1 MLEGLHSF
9 GFYTRNLRMAE
20 MWKKMG
26 PQRVGDCRGLP
37 VNCWGLPGTD
47 RNRRGQPATAG
58 DCGGRPGLP
67 GTARDC
73 QTIHESYQLRFRTPF
88 PNGFRNLLNNRYRKQ
103 VRLGR
108 DKLR

>member
-67 GTARDC
+67 GTARDGQDC
-73 QTIHESYQLRFRTPF
+73 QRLPGTARTA
-88 PNGFRNLLNNRYRKQ
+88 
-103 VRLGR
+103 R
-108 DKLR
+108 DCQGLPDYS